1 MGKTTF
7 FPQKSLNFIF
17 LPITEISAP
26 ENIITEETRL
36 LSSASAHIQLCGGLS
51 SVPAINPDRNQGQ
64 RVVFHKPG
72 VYGTMWWYPG
82 PNRTLRKAQRSDHNS
97 SVYCLLSLCQMLVQG
112 LFVLTHSTLTTALQT
127 GENHPNFTD
136 GKITVRKVPKNL

>member
-72 VYGTMWWYPG
+72 VLWHHVVVPQT
-82 PNRTLRKAQRSDHNS
+82 KQDSEK
-97 SVYCLLSLCQMLVQG
+97 
-112 LFVLTHSTLTTALQT
+112 STK
-127 GENHPNFTD
+127 E
-136 GKITVRKVPKNL
+136 